1 MGCETGHISH
11 LCAHALADAAHTM
24 CHNLL
29 QSPPHAYTHARA
41 HTLSDY
47 SLASIIFKRK
57 ACSHMNRY
65 RSGVSNTSVCV
76 RACVCM
82 YTGSFKTRLT
92 HNIPTTSQRKSL
104 NTHNEFAAWAQ
115 QHALLHPWR
124 QVLPRLSYLTC
135 RALIVCMINYSHL
148 SCAHVTYTHG

>member
-1 MGCETGHISH
+1 MRNWSHITSV
-11 LCAHALADAAHTM
+11 CACSCWRCPYNVSQSITVSTTRLHTR
-24 CHNLL
+24 
-29 QSPPHAYTHARA
+29 ARA